1 MEEMAAEDQTRFEA
15 VLGALSRGD
24 FSLLAPV
31 FTRSASEPLA
41 VLRWHGEGR
50 FDSHPKE
57 LAEALTCAC
66 FLGAVDVA
74 EHLLARGVAP
84 VGGDGTGLNAFHWA
98 SNRGQLAAVRLLLRH
113 GAPLE
118 VRNSYGGTVLGGAV
132 WAAVHESKPAHLE
145 IIEELLRA
153 HANVAEA
160 AYPTG
165 LPELD
170 ALLRRYGARGGV

>member
-1 MEEMAAEDQTRFEA
+1 MAAEDQARFEA
-15 VLGALSRGD
+15 VLGSLRRGD
-24 FSLLAPV
+24 FSLLEPV
-31 FTRSASEPLA
+31 FTRSASEAPD
-41 VLRWHGEGR
+41 VLRWHGQGR
-50 FDSHPKE
+50 FESHPKE

-74 EHLLARGVAP
+74 EHLLARGVDPA
-84 VGGDGTGLNAFHWA
+84 GGDGTGLNAFHWA

-118 VRNSYGGTVLGGAV
+118 VRNAFGGTVLGGAV

-145 IIEELLRA
+145 VVEELLRA

-160 AYPTG
+160 EYPTG

-170 ALLRRYGARGGV
+170 ALLRRYGAGSGG